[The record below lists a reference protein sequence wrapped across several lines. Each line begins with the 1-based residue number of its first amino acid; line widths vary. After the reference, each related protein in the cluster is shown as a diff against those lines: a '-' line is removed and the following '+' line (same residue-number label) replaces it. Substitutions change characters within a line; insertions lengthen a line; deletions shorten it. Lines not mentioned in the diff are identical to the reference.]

1 MVCVLFFQKWRIEF
15 ELKRE
20 VRGGRL
26 WVFRW
31 GSEADQE
38 RNKCFLRIVYIMSK
52 SGKKVDVWRPSIA
65 TQPFRAKI
73 AAKGSHA
80 ERFQSAV
87 DRAVQETMRA
97 KEIKREY
104 SPIPRSKGGR
114 RRTLKRGGKYCKKY
128 GRRKSKKCG
137 CSMFSFR

>member
-1 MVCVLFFQKWRIEF
+1 
-15 ELKRE
+15 
-20 VRGGRL
+20 
-26 WVFRW
+26 
-31 GSEADQE
+31 
-38 RNKCFLRIVYIMSK
+38 MSK

-80 ERFQSAV
+80 ELFQSPADRALQEKRFQSAV

-104 SPIPRSKGGR
+104 SPKRSKGGR

-128 GRRKSKKCG
+128 GGRKSKKCG
-137 CSMFSFR
+137 CSLFSFR

>member
-1 MVCVLFFQKWRIEF
+1 
-15 ELKRE
+15 
-20 VRGGRL
+20 
-26 WVFRW
+26 
-31 GSEADQE
+31 
-38 RNKCFLRIVYIMSK
+38 MSK
-52 SGKKVDVWRPSIA
+52 ARQKVDVWRPSIA

-97 KEIKREY
+97 KEIKRSL
-104 SPIPRSKGGR
+104 SPKRSKGGR

-128 GRRKSKKCG
+128 GGRKSKKCG
-137 CSMFSFR
+137 CSLFSFR

>member
-1 MVCVLFFQKWRIEF
+1 M
-15 ELKRE
+15 LKR
-20 VRGGRL
+20 
-26 WVFRW
+26 
-31 GSEADQE
+31 D
-38 RNKCFLRIVYIMSK
+38 NKVYL
-52 SGKKVDVWRPSIA
+52 PPNPLN
-65 TQPFRAKI
+65 TFRAKV

-104 SPIPRSKGGR
+104 SPNPRSKGGR

-128 GRRKSKKCG
+128 GGRKSKKCG
-137 CSMFSFR
+137 CSLF

>member
-1 MVCVLFFQKWRIEF
+1 M
-15 ELKRE
+15 LKR
-20 VRGGRL
+20 G
-26 WVFRW
+26 
-31 GSEADQE
+31 
-38 RNKCFLRIVYIMSK
+38 NKVYM
-52 SGKKVDVWRPSIA
+52 PPNPLN
-65 TQPFRAKI
+65 TFRAKI

-104 SPIPRSKGGR
+104 SPNPRSKGGR

-128 GRRKSKKCG
+128 GGRKSKKCG
-137 CSMFSFR
+137 CSLFSFR

>member
-1 MVCVLFFQKWRIEF
+1 M
-15 ELKRE
+15 
-20 VRGGRL
+20 
-26 WVFRW
+26 FRW
-31 GSEADQE
+31 VSEADQE
-38 RNKCFLRIVYIMSK
+38 GNKCFLRIVYIMSK

-87 DRAVQETMRA
+87 DRAVQEA
-97 KEIKREY
+97 KREEEIKREY
-104 SPIPRSKGGR
+104 SSMRSKGGRR

-128 GRRKSKKCG
+128 GGRKSKKCG

>member
-1 MVCVLFFQKWRIEF
+1 
-15 ELKRE
+15 
-20 VRGGRL
+20 
-26 WVFRW
+26 
-31 GSEADQE
+31 
-38 RNKCFLRIVYIMSK
+38 MSK

-104 SPIPRSKGGR
+104 SPKRSKGGR

-128 GRRKSKKCG
+128 GGRKSKKCG
-137 CSMFSFR
+137 CSLFSFR

>member
-1 MVCVLFFQKWRIEF
+1 M
-15 ELKRE
+15 LKR
-20 VRGGRL
+20 G
-26 WVFRW
+26 
-31 GSEADQE
+31 
-38 RNKCFLRIVYIMSK
+38 NKVYM
-52 SGKKVDVWRPSIA
+52 PPNPLN
-65 TQPFRAKI
+65 TFRAKV

-104 SPIPRSKGGR
+104 SPNPRSKGGR

-128 GRRKSKKCG
+128 GGRKSKKCG

>member
-1 MVCVLFFQKWRIEF
+1 M
-15 ELKRE
+15 LKR
-20 VRGGRL
+20 G
-26 WVFRW
+26 
-31 GSEADQE
+31 
-38 RNKCFLRIVYIMSK
+38 NKVYI
-52 SGKKVDVWRPSIA
+52 
-65 TQPFRAKI
+65 QPNPLNTFRAKV

-97 KEIKREY
+97 KEINRAS

-114 RRTLKRGGKYCKKY
+114 RRTLKRGRKYCKKY
-128 GRRKSKKCG
+128 GGRKSKKCG

>member
-1 MVCVLFFQKWRIEF
+1 
-15 ELKRE
+15 
-20 VRGGRL
+20 
-26 WVFRW
+26 
-31 GSEADQE
+31 
-38 RNKCFLRIVYIMSK
+38 MSK
-52 SGKKVDVWRPSIA
+52 SGKKVDVWRPSRA

-104 SPIPRSKGGR
+104 SPKRSKGGR

-128 GRRKSKKCG
+128 GGRKSKKCG
-137 CSMFSFR
+137 CSLFSFR